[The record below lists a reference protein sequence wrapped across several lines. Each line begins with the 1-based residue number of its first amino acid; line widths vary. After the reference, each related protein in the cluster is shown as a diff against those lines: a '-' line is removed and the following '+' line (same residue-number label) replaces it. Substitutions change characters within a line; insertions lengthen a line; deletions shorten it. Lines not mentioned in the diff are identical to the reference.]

1 MSAGFRNC
9 HPWVS
14 VIFFL
19 SVIAF
24 GMFVVHPACLL
35 PSFIFACAYDIRLKG
50 KKSAGRLILL
60 VIPMIIFVTAVNTLF
75 SHYGVTVLFQT
86 NGGNNITFEAMIN
99 GFITGVAAVSV
110 TIWFF
115 CFNEVV
121 TADKIMSVLSFLSP
135 KAALMISMALRF
147 VPLYRKKY
155 AQIAQVQKASG
166 ADTGSLINK
175 IKNAVSCVSI
185 LITWSLEN
193 AVETSDS
200 MKARGFGAKGR
211 TSYSRFVFTRQ
222 DLLLIL
228 LIAAA
233 DITVAFAA
241 LTGGLYCSYNPYV
254 MINPPAQF
262 SVTYILTD
270 INAVIN
276 PFTPSGVAAA
286 AAYFLLC
293 AMPLIIDAKE
303 GLKWRRLKSKI

>member
-9 HPWVS
+9 HPLVN
-14 VIFFL
+14 VIFFI

-24 GMFVVHPACLL
+24 GMFVMHPACLL
-35 PSFIFACAYDIRLKG
+35 PSFIFACLYDIRLKG
-50 KKSAGRLILL
+50 KKAAGKLFAL
-60 VIPMIIFVTAVNTLF
+60 VIPMLIFVTAVNTLF

-86 NGGNNITFEAMIN
+86 KGGNSITFEAMIN
-99 GFITGVAAVSV
+99 GFVTGVAVVSV
-110 TIWFF
+110 IIWFF

-121 TADKIMSVLSFLSP
+121 TADKIMNVLSFISP
-135 KAALMISMALRF
+135 KAALMVSMALRF

-155 AQIAQVQKASG
+155 MEIAQVQKASG

-175 IKNAVSCVSI
+175 IKSAVGCVSI

-200 MKARGFGAKGR
+200 MKARGYGEKKR
-211 TSYSRFVFTRQ
+211 TSYSRFIFTHQ
-222 DLLLIL
+222 DLFLIVF
-228 LIAAA
+228 IAAA
-233 DITVAFAA
+233 DSVVAFAA
-241 LTGGLYCSYNPYV
+241 LTGGLYSSYNPYV
-254 MINPPAQF
+254 MINPPADF

-276 PFTPSGVAAA
+276 PFTPSGLAAA

-293 AMPLIIDAKE
+293 ALPLIIDVKE